1 MIPPPSFADAAPDV
15 PDPEFEVQI
24 RRGKARSPTVP
35 FDPYSPYGRK
45 HPTLHTS
52 SGSVY
57 KCRKNLGL
65 GGPDAPTHPYRRLR
79 IAQGE
84 LEACHVA
91 LRHRQRS
98 RSPTTSA
105 YDRRSDVKFLRAMYG
120 MCRTYARVLAEAGAH
135 YDAQVA
141 RGARSASEVDRL
153 RRNAKRL
160 SKHIQRHHA
169 MCKEVGAEL
178 ERASQLAEDAV
189 GPARRRL
196 DFAG

>member
-1 MIPPPSFADAAPDV
+1 MAAPDNPEDV
-15 PDPEFEVQI
+15 PDPQFEGRVL
-24 RRGKARSPTVP
+24 RGKARSPTVR
-35 FDPYSPYGRK
+35 FNESSPYGRK
-45 HPTLHTS
+45 HPTLQTA

-65 GGPDAPTHPYRRLR
+65 DGPDAPTHPYRRLR

-98 RSPTTSA
+98 RSPTTSV
-105 YDRRSDVKFLRAMYG
+105 YERRSDVNFFLGMYR
-120 MCRTYARVLAEAGAH
+120 MCGKYAKVLKKAGEH

-141 RGARSASEVDRL
+141 RGARSESDADRL
-153 RRNAKRL
+153 RRNADRL
-160 SKHIQRHHA
+160 RRHILRHGEL
-169 MCKEVGAEL
+169 CKEVGAEL
-178 ERASQLAEDAV
+178 REASQLAEDAV

-196 DFAG
+196 DFAGAL